1 MIEVQDRIMGSGKT
15 YDAIQHMKYTEGKFM
30 YITPFLN
37 EVDRVLKS
45 VGNCYAPNNWN
56 KEGSKRVSL
65 LDMANDGKN
74 IVSTH
79 ALFKMLV
86 RDDYSF
92 FTDYELILDEV
103 VDPIEVMDI
112 TTDDIHMLI
121 ATGKIVINSETS
133 VVSFAESEYD
143 GTFTYLKQLCATSN
157 VVYVNDTFLVWNFPI
172 EIFKSFKSVKILTY
186 LFEGSILSSYFK
198 YSNIEYTLIKDD
210 DSEKKAE
217 IKKKLNIYIGSE
229 NDIGNKPTAF
239 SVNWFKNTITK
250 QELKSMSE
258 RTKNLFSRKFKT
270 SSSEN
275 GFTTFKDFQSKVKG
289 GGYAS
294 GFIAV
299 NSRATNDFSHKKSM
313 AYFAN
318 RYMNPNVVKFF
329 YDGGVS
335 VNQELWALGELLQWM
350 WRGNIRNKKEN
361 DMNVYIPSKRMR
373 NLLINWLNE

>member
-1 MIEVQDRIMGSGKT
+1 MIEVVDRIMGGYKT
-15 YDAIQHMKYTEGKFM
+15 TDAINHMNDTNEKFM
-30 YITPFLN
+30 YVTPFLA
-37 EVDRVLKS
+37 EVDRVLKE
-45 VGNCYAPNNWN
+45 VWNCSTPNNWN
-56 KEGSKRVSL
+56 TEGSKRVSL
-65 LDMANDGKN
+65 LDMANKGRN
-74 IVSTH
+74 IVATH

-86 RDDYSF
+86 RDDYSYF
-92 FTDYELILDEV
+92 YDYELILDEV

-133 VVSFAESEYD
+133 VVSFTESGYD

-198 YSNIEYTLIKDD
+198 YSDIEYTLVKDD
-210 DSEKKAE
+210 DSEKRAE
-217 IKKKLNIYIGSE
+217 IREKLNVYIGSE
-229 NDIGNKPTAF
+229 
-239 SVNWFKNTITK
+239 
-250 QELKSMSE
+250 MSE
-258 RTKNLFSRKFKT
+258 RTKNLFGRKFKT
-270 SSSEN
+270 GASEN
-275 GFTTFKDFQSKVKG
+275 AFTTFKDFQSQVKG
-289 GGYAS
+289 GGYAT

-299 NSRATNDFSHKKSM
+299 NSRATNNFSHKKSM

-335 VNQELWALGELLQWM
+335 VNQDLWALGELLQWV
-350 WRGNIRNKKEN
+350 WRGNIRNKEN
-361 DMNVYIPSKRMR
+361 NEMNLYVPSKRMR
-373 NLLINWLNE
+373 NLLMNWLNE